1 MPLAQIYE
9 DLAQGCIRS
18 AAKADDPKQRDMLL
32 KHASEWR
39 EDAKELLRVAESAPS
54 DAPAS
59 GPPQTKRKA
68 KPRPRVKLRNWR
80 ERRNKR

>member
-9 DLAQGCIRS
+9 RLAEECIRA
-18 AAKADDPKQRDMLL
+18 AAKTDDPKLRAMLL

-39 EDAKELLRVAESAPS
+39 EDAKEFLRVAESAPS

-59 GPPQTKRKA
+59 VPPQTKRKE
-68 KPRPRVKLRNWR
+68 KPRPRAKLRKWW